1 MRSALLAVYAIASK
15 LGGFGLL
22 LVGLF
27 DSSFLF
33 MPLGND
39 LLMLGLT
46 ANHPR
51 RLLYYAAMATAGS
64 VAGCFLT
71 DVIARKGGEEGLK
84 RLLSPGQIEYLKRR
98 VSNNSGWPIAVAAIM
113 PPPFPFT
120 AVVAGA
126 AALQFPRKKM
136 FTILAIMRFVRFAGI
151 GLLSIFFGRQILD
164 IAESPVV
171 EYGVLG
177 LIVVTIVGSI
187 VSIYKWTHSR
197 RRPVEA

>member
-46 ANHPR
+46 ANHPH

-98 VSNNSGWPIAVAAIM
+98 VSNNSGWPIAVAAI
-113 PPPFPFT
+113 
-120 AVVAGA
+120 
-126 AALQFPRKKM
+126 
-136 FTILAIMRFVRFAGI
+136 
-151 GLLSIFFGRQILD
+151 
-164 IAESPVV
+164 
-171 EYGVLG
+171 
-177 LIVVTIVGSI
+177 
-187 VSIYKWTHSR
+187 
-197 RRPVEA
+197 